1 MQSVKSNARNCAYC
15 AGPIGPGRRPQTRF
29 CSANC
34 RVRSHRGA
42 PLPVRDRTCRHC
54 KAPLVEGGR
63 SSQRYCGA
71 GCRIKAHRRRKRKSP
86 EGRARLAQQRTEAS
100 RRYRARKKEERQILR
115 SQP

>member
-71 GCRIKAHRRRKRKSP
+71 GCRIKAHRRRKSP
-86 EGRARLAQQRTEAS
+86 EARAKLAQQRTEAS